1 MSEQIAPAAS
11 AAAPAAEA
19 AGIRKQFGST
29 QALRGVDLT
38 LYPGRCLGLVGRNGA
53 GKSTLVSVLSGIY
66 PADSGEVRFD
76 GRPAPPLGHVSAW
89 RGRIATVF
97 QHSMV
102 VPGLTVAENV
112 FLSRQPRRAGLVD
125 WRRMR
130 EQTRQVMAEW
140 GFQIDVSQPCENLTV
155 EQRQIV
161 EIARALAAGT
171 RCLLL
176 DEPTAA
182 LERGAIERLFA
193 RVRQLTASGVAILY
207 ISHHL
212 EEVFEIC
219 QDVAVIRDG
228 ELVLTGPTSGLSKD
242 ELVTAMVGPDAAAT
256 RASLTRSGPAG
267 APAAPAADAGAPLL
281 VIDHVSAESPG
292 GRVSDTSLQVLPGE
306 RVGITGLL
314 SAGVTTLARVVA
326 GAAPYESGRVLLDG
340 EQLAPGRRDMALR
353 AGVGYLPED
362 RQADGFVPLLGVA
375 ENSTMTITDWL
386 ARMAGFLRP
395 QTRAAAAAPLTR
407 TLSIMSAGPDQPVGE
422 LSGGNQQKVTA
433 ARALARKP
441 RLIVAI
447 TPTRGVDVASKTLLL
462 AELARVTTETGAA
475 LLLATDELDDLAIC
489 DRVIVLVRG
498 EHFTEFT
505 EPPFNREALIAATEG
520 ITRDPAGNG
529 TSNGSSGTGAGPAGA
544 GPAGAGPAGAE
555 LADAGPADAGPAD
568 GPASRTETQ
577 PDSGR
582 QGPP

>member
-1 MSEQIAPAAS
+1 
-11 AAAPAAEA
+11 
-19 AGIRKQFGST
+19 
-29 QALRGVDLT
+29 
-38 LYPGRCLGLVGRNGA
+38 
-53 GKSTLVSVLSGIY
+53 
-66 PADSGEVRFD
+66 VR
-76 GRPAPPLGHVSAW
+76 
-89 RGRIATVF
+89 
-97 QHSMV
+97 
-102 VPGLTVAENV
+102 
-112 FLSRQPRRAGLVD
+112 
-125 WRRMR
+125 
-130 EQTRQVMAEW
+130 
-140 GFQIDVSQPCENLTV
+140 
-155 EQRQIV
+155 
-161 EIARALAAGT
+161 
-171 RCLLL
+171 
-176 DEPTAA
+176 
-182 LERGAIERLFA
+182 
-193 RVRQLTASGVAILY
+193 
-207 ISHHL
+207 
-212 EEVFEIC
+212 
-219 QDVAVIRDG
+219 
-228 ELVLTGPTSGLSKD
+228 
-242 ELVTAMVGPDAAAT
+242 
-256 RASLTRSGPAG
+256 
-267 APAAPAADAGAPLL
+267 
-281 VIDHVSAESPG
+281 
-292 GRVSDTSLQVLPGE
+292 PGE

-314 SAGVTTLARVVA
+314 SAGVTTLARIVA

-340 EQLAPGRRDMALR
+340 EQLAPGRRDLALR

-362 RQADGFVPLLGVA
+362 RQADGFVPFLGVA

-386 ARMAGFLRP
+386 ARRAGVLRP

-520 ITRDPAGNG
+520 MTRDPAGHG
-529 TSNGSSGTGAGPAGA
+529 TSNGGTGTSAE
-544 GPAGAGPAGAE
+544 PAGAE
-555 LADAGPADAGPAD
+555 
-568 GPASRTETQ
+568 PASGTDTQ

>member
-1 MSEQIAPAAS
+1 MSEQIASAAS

-19 AGIRKQFGST
+19 VGIHKQFGST

-53 GKSTLVSVLSGIY
+53 GKSTLVSILSGIY
-66 PADSGEVRFD
+66 PADSGEVHFD
-76 GRPAPPLGHVSAW
+76 GVPAPPLGNVSAW
-89 RGRIATVF
+89 RDRIATVF

-112 FLSRQPRRAGLVD
+112 FLGRQPRRSGLID

-130 EQTRQVMAEW
+130 EQAREVMAEW
-140 GFQIDVSQPCENLTV
+140 GFQIDVNQPCADLTV

-161 EIARALAAGT
+161 EIARALATGT

-228 ELVLTGPTSGLSKD
+228 ELVLTGPASGLSKD

-256 RASLTRSGPAG
+256 RADLTRTVRG
-267 APAAPAADAGAPLL
+267 AASAAAHGATALAVDQGAPLL
-281 VIDHVSAESPG
+281 LIDHVSAESPG
-292 GRVSDTSLQVLPGE
+292 GRVRNTSLQVLPGE

-314 SAGVTTLARVVA
+314 SAGVSTLARIVA

-340 EQLAPGRRDMALR
+340 QELPPGRRDLALR

-362 RQADGFVPLLGVA
+362 RQADGFVSVLGVA

-386 ARMAGFLRP
+386 ARLAGFLRP
-395 QTRAAAAAPLTR
+395 RARAAAAAPLTR
-407 TLSIMSAGPDQPVGE
+407 ALSIMSAGPDQPVGE

-462 AELARVTTETGAA
+462 AELARVTAETGAA

-498 EHFTEFT
+498 ERFTEFT
-505 EPPFNREALIAATEG
+505 EPPFDREALIAATEG
-520 ITRDPAGNG
+520 MARNGTAGNG
-529 TSNGSSGTGAGPAGA
+529 VSAGSVAASAQTSGAQ
-544 GPAGAGPAGAE
+544 
-555 LADAGPADAGPAD
+555 
-568 GPASRTETQ
+568 PASPVDSP
-577 PDSGR
+577 PDSDR
-582 QGPP
+582 QGPE

>member
-89 RGRIATVF
+89 RGQIATVF

-112 FLSRQPRRAGLVD
+112 FLGRQPRRAGLVD

-228 ELVLTGPTSGLSKD
+228 ELALTGPTSGLSKD

-292 GRVSDTSLQVLPGE
+292 GRVGDTSLQVLPGE

-340 EQLAPGRRDMALR
+340 EQLAPGRRDLALR

-529 TSNGSSGTGAGPAGA
+529 TSNGSSGTGAEPADDGPADDGPAGA
-544 GPAGAGPAGAE
+544 GPAGAGPAGA
-555 LADAGPADAGPAD
+555 GPAD
-568 GPASRTETQ
+568 GPASRTDTQ

>member
-1 MSEQIAPAAS
+1 MSERTAPAAS

-19 AGIRKQFGST
+19 AGIHKQFGST

-53 GKSTLVSVLSGIY
+53 GKSTLVSILSGIY

-76 GRPAPPLGHVSAW
+76 GRPAPPLGHVDAW
-89 RGRIATVF
+89 RGEIATVF

-112 FLSRQPRRAGLVD
+112 FLGRQPRRAGLVN

-140 GFQIDVSQPCENLTV
+140 GFQIDASQPCENLTV

-193 RVRQLTASGVAILY
+193 RVRQLTASEVAILY

-256 RASLTRSGPAG
+256 RASLTRAVPDASA
-267 APAAPAADAGAPLL
+267 AAPAADAPLL
-281 VIDHVSAESPG
+281 VIDHVCAESPG
-292 GRVSDTSLQVLPGE
+292 GRVRDTSLQVRPGE

-314 SAGVTTLARVVA
+314 SAGVTTLARIVA

-340 EQLAPGRRDMALR
+340 EQLVPGRRDLALR

-362 RQADGFVPLLGVA
+362 RQADGFVPFLGVA

-386 ARMAGFLRP
+386 ARMAGFLR
-395 QTRAAAAAPLTR
+395 R
-407 TLSIMSAGPDQPVGE
+407 PDQ
-422 LSGGNQQKVTA
+422 GGG
-433 ARALARKP
+433 R
-441 RLIVAI
+441 
-447 TPTRGVDVASKTLLL
+447 
-462 AELARVTTETGAA
+462 GAA
-475 LLLATDELDDLAIC
+475 YPYVVHNVGLP
-489 DRVIVLVRG
+489 R
-498 EHFTEFT
+498 
-505 EPPFNREALIAATEG
+505 
-520 ITRDPAGNG
+520 PA
-529 TSNGSSGTGAGPAGA
+529 
-544 GPAGAGPAGAE
+544 
-555 LADAGPADAGPAD
+555 
-568 GPASRTETQ
+568 R
-577 PDSGR
+577 R
-582 QGPP
+582 

>member
-1 MSEQIAPAAS
+1 VTGRLFPPSLSP
-11 AAAPAAEA
+11 PPPPEA
-19 AGIRKQFGST
+19 AGIHKQFGST
-29 QALRGVDLT
+29 QALRGVNLT
-38 LYPGRCLGLVGRNGA
+38 LHPGRCLGLVGRNGA
-53 GKSTLVSVLSGIY
+53 GKSTLVSILSGIY
-66 PADSGEVRFD
+66 PADRGEVRFD
-76 GRPAPPLGHVSAW
+76 GRLAPPLGNVTAW
-89 RGRIATVF
+89 RGQIATVF

-112 FLSRQPRRAGLVD
+112 FLGRQPRRAGLVD

-130 EQTRQVMAEW
+130 EQTAQVMAEW
-140 GFQIDVSQPCENLTV
+140 GFQIDVRQPCANLTV

-193 RVRQLTASGVAILY
+193 RVRQLTANGVAILY

-228 ELVLTGPTSGLSKD
+228 ELVLTGPASGLSKD
-242 ELVTAMVGPDAAAT
+242 DLVTAMVGPDVAAS
-256 RASLTRSGPAG
+256 RADLTLPGTPGPA
-267 APAAPAADAGAPLL
+267 ASPGAPLL
-281 VIDHVSAESPG
+281 VVDRVSAESPG
-292 GRVSDTSLQVLPGE
+292 GRVTGTSLQVRPGE
-306 RVGITGLL
+306 RVGMTGLL
-314 SAGVTTLARVVA
+314 SAGVSTLARIIA
-326 GAAPYESGRVLLDG
+326 GAAPYESGRVILDG
-340 EQLAPGRRDMALR
+340 KQLSPGRRDLALR

-386 ARMAGFLRP
+386 ARLAGFLRP
-395 QTRAAAAAPLTR
+395 RARTAAAAPLTR
-407 TLSIMSAGPDQPVGE
+407 ALSIMSAGPGQPVGE

-447 TPTRGVDVASKTLLL
+447 TPTRGVDVASKALLL

-489 DRVIVLVRG
+489 DRVIVMVRG
-498 EHFTEFT
+498 ERFTEFT
-505 EPPFNREALIAATEG
+505 EPPFDREALIAATEG
-520 ITRDPAGNG
+520 IARDGAAGPRSG
-529 TSNGSSGTGAGPAGA
+529 TSTGPVGPQ
-544 GPAGAGPAGAE
+544 PATR
-555 LADAGPADAGPAD
+555 ADWP
-568 GPASRTETQ
+568 S
-577 PDSGR
+577 DSDR
-582 QGPP
+582 QEPT

>member
-1 MSEQIAPAAS
+1 MSERIGPAAS
-11 AAAPAAEA
+11 AATPAAEA
-19 AGIRKQFGST
+19 AGIHKQFGST

-53 GKSTLVSVLSGIY
+53 GKSTLVSILSGIY
-66 PADSGEVRFD
+66 PADSGEVWFD
-76 GRPAPPLGHVSAW
+76 GKPAPPLGNVSAW
-89 RGRIATVF
+89 RGQIATVF

-112 FLSRQPRRAGLVD
+112 FLGRQPRRAGLVD

-130 EQTRQVMAEW
+130 EQTGQVMAEW
-140 GFQIDVSQPCENLTV
+140 GFQIDVTQPCADLTV

-182 LERGAIERLFA
+182 LERDAIERLFA
-193 RVRQLTASGVAILY
+193 RVRQLTLSGVAILY

-228 ELVLTGPTSGLSKD
+228 ELVLTGPASGLSKD
-242 ELVTAMVGPDAAAT
+242 DLVTTMVGPGAAAT
-256 RASLTRSGPAG
+256 RADLTRAAPDRAL
-267 APAAPAADAGAPLL
+267 APAPATTGLAASRGAPLL

-292 GRVSDTSLQVLPGE
+292 GRVRDTSLQVWPGE
-306 RVGITGLL
+306 RVGMTGLL
-314 SAGVTTLARVVA
+314 SAGVSTLARIVA
-326 GAAPYESGRVLLDG
+326 GAEPYESGRVLLDG
-340 EQLAPGRRDMALR
+340 KQLAPGRRDLALR

-375 ENSTMTITDWL
+375 ENATMTITDWL
-386 ARMAGFLRP
+386 ARLAGFLRP
-395 QTRAAAAAPLTR
+395 QTRATAAAPLTR
-407 TLSIMSAGPDQPVGE
+407 ALSIMSSGPDQPVGE

-462 AELARVTTETGAA
+462 AELAQVTAETGAA

-489 DRVIVLVRG
+489 DRVMVLVRG
-498 EHFTEFT
+498 ERFTEFT
-505 EPPFNREALIAATEG
+505 EPPFDREALIAATEG
-520 ITRDPAGNG
+520 IARDGAAGNG
-529 TSNGSSGTGAGPAGA
+529 ASTGSASTGAASAGA
-544 GPAGAGPAGAE
+544 Q
-555 LADAGPADAGPAD
+555 
-568 GPASRTETQ
+568 PASRTDGQ
-577 PDSGR
+577 PDSDR

>member
-1 MSEQIAPAAS
+1 MCEQIASAAS
-11 AAAPAAEA
+11 AAVPPPEA
-19 AGIRKQFGST
+19 VGIHKQFGST

-53 GKSTLVSVLSGIY
+53 GKSTLVSILSGIY

-76 GRPAPPLGHVSAW
+76 GVPAPPLGNVSA
-89 RGRIATVF
+89 RRDRIATVF

-112 FLSRQPRRAGLVD
+112 FLGRQPRRSGLID

-130 EQTRQVMAEW
+130 EQTREVMAEW
-140 GFQIDVSQPCENLTV
+140 GFQIDVNQPCADLTV

-228 ELVLTGPTSGLSKD
+228 ELVLTGPASGLSKD
-242 ELVTAMVGPDAAAT
+242 DLVTAMVGPGVAAT
-256 RASLTRSGPAG
+256 RADLTRAVRGSAS
-267 APAAPAADAGAPLL
+267 AAAPGATALAADQDAPLL
-281 VIDHVSAESPG
+281 LIDHVSAQSPG
-292 GRVSDTSLQVLPGE
+292 GRVTDASLQVLPGE

-314 SAGVTTLARVVA
+314 SAGVSTLARIVA
-326 GAAPYESGRVLLDG
+326 GAAHYDSGRVLLDG
-340 EQLAPGRRDMALR
+340 QELPPGRRDLALR

-362 RQADGFVPLLGVA
+362 RQADGFVSVLGVA

-386 ARMAGFLRP
+386 ARVAGFLRP
-395 QTRAAAAAPLTR
+395 QSRAAAAAPLTR
-407 TLSIMSAGPDQPVGE
+407 ALSIMSAGPDQPVGE

-462 AELARVTTETGAA
+462 AELARVTVETGAA

-498 EHFTEFT
+498 ERFTEFT
-505 EPPFNREALIAATEG
+505 EPPFDREALIAATEG
-520 ITRDPAGNG
+520 MARNG
-529 TSNGSSGTGAGPAGA
+529 TADNGVSAGSVSTSAQTSGAQ
-544 GPAGAGPAGAE
+544 
-555 LADAGPADAGPAD
+555 
-568 GPASRTETQ
+568 PASQ
-577 PDSGR
+577 VDSPPDSDR
-582 QGPP
+582 QGPE